1 MPKFTTH
8 IKQLPTSAPSGLP
21 PTLET
26 NSSPLHLMFIPALK
40 QSTMPLSKGYWS
52 VSRAAHPLGLST
64 KTKEALNFI
73 SCNQDNSMEIPTQ
86 QRLSLIHI

>member
-1 MPKFTTH
+1 MPKYTTH

-52 VSRAAHPLGLST
+52 VSRAAHSPGLPT
-64 KTKEALNFI
+64 KRKEVCNLL
-73 SCNQDNSMEIPTQ
+73 SCNPDNNIEIPTQ
-86 QRLSLIHI
+86 QRGGSRSA